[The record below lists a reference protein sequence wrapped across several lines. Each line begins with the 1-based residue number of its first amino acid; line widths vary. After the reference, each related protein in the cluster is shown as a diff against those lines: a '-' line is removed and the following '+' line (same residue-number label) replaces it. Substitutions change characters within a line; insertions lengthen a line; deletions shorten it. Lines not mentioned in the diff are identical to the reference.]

1 MEAKWT
7 KNISRNVFY
16 KVEDIDCRKN
26 PQLFAVP
33 HPPTAPSTSIG
44 SHWHGEFAIFVIFFI
59 FSFSFFPHWHCELAL
74 S

>member
-44 SHWHGEFAIFVIFFI
+44 SHWHGEFAIFV
-59 FSFSFFPHWHCELAL
+59 
-74 S
+74 